1 MPESIRLSSS
11 VSIVKKQIESWIL
24 KATDTLPPL
33 SFSSQF
39 AVRHLRYVNN
49 RFHGVS
55 REMDCRL
62 AILMAL
68 IEAWEGVVDRN
79 LSWFNQLVSNSRFK
93 WAVG

>member
-1 MPESIRLSSS
+1 M
-11 VSIVKKQIESWIL
+11 

-79 LSWFNQLVSNSRFK
+79 LSWFNQLVSNCRSSWLLGEQNSGK
-93 WAVG
+93 SPHPNP